1 MDEQNENAYAQ
12 MAMQQMSAPPPAVN
26 IDECKM
32 IFDQVKEE
40 YESAKRNCEPV
51 SRGWWIFRRPAHK
64 RGFCPYQP
72 VGTEVPLKIDPT
84 TGQFAECSPEFRYLL
99 DNLELARLRYLKYE
113 TMFQRIHRGELV
125 PRSELQD
132 NFELALTAEERVHI
146 RKMGYIH
153 IEELDNA
160 IHRFLNSLQLKDK

>member
-1 MDEQNENAYAQ
+1 MEEENTYAQ
-12 MAMQQMSAPPPAVN
+12 LAMQQMSAPPPAVG

-32 IFDQVKEE
+32 IFEQVKED
-40 YESAKRNCEPV
+40 YAIAKRNCEPV

-72 VGTEVPLKIDPT
+72 VGTEVPLRIYIP

-113 TMFQRIHRGELV
+113 TMFRRISMGELV
-125 PRSELQD
+125 PRSELED
-132 NFELALTAEERVHI
+132 NFDKALTSEERVHI
-146 RKMGYIH
+146 RKMGFIH